1 MNLTTVHNSFT
12 ICFLFINIFINLTL
26 PENLTAVLITF
37 ERSCIFVGETSMNIQ
52 WKGSDESP
60 FLRVY
65 ILSFLSFSFFFQHM
79 IWRLNLASQYY
90 RPLSSG
96 SQKKGIYSKHFTAE
110 SLCHCHLLIYHI
122 YQNNWIACSRY
133 LTILWPNSGLERL
146 FFPFQKL
153 KRRSAAEL
161 SIFYITAFF
170 CWSSLFSMHDFNTKF
185 FLSLVILA
193 EISLHLKIT
202 QEQYHLS

>member
-12 ICFLFINIFINLTL
+12 ICSLFINIFIDLTL

-65 ILSFLSFSFFFQHM
+65 IYTR
-79 IWRLNLASQYY
+79 RLNLASQYY
-90 RPLSSG
+90 RLYFFREP
-96 SQKKGIYSKHFTAE
+96 KNKRAFTQ
-110 SLCHCHLLIYHI
+110 SILLQNHSVIVTCYMLIYHI
-122 YQNNWIACSRY
+122 YQHNWIACSRY
-133 LTILWPNSGLERL
+133 LSILWPNSGLERL

-170 CWSSLFSMHDFNTKF
+170 RWSSLFSMHDFNPKF

>member
-1 MNLTTVHNSFT
+1 MKALFFEYIS
-12 ICFLFINIFINLTL
+12 FLFSL
-26 PENLTAVLITF
+26 
-37 ERSCIFVGETSMNIQ
+37 
-52 WKGSDESP
+52 
-60 FLRVY
+60 FL
-65 ILSFLSFSFFFQHM
+65 FFFSTWYDGLILPRNIIDLFLQG
-79 IWRLNLASQYY
+79 AK
-90 RPLSSG
+90 
-96 SQKKGIYSKHFTAE
+96 KKGIYSKHFTAE

>member
-65 ILSFLSFSFFFQHM
+65 ILSFLSFSFFFSTWYDGLILPRNIIDLFLQGAKKKAFTRSILLQNHSVIVTCWFTIYTRITESLAAD
-79 IWRLNLASQYY
+79 IWRFYD
-90 RPLSSG
+90 
-96 SQKKGIYSKHFTAE
+96 
-110 SLCHCHLLIYHI
+110 LI
-122 YQNNWIACSRY
+122 
-133 LTILWPNSGLERL
+133 
-146 FFPFQKL
+146 
-153 KRRSAAEL
+153 
-161 SIFYITAFF
+161 
-170 CWSSLFSMHDFNTKF
+170 
-185 FLSLVILA
+185 LV
-193 EISLHLKIT
+193 
-202 QEQYHLS
+202 